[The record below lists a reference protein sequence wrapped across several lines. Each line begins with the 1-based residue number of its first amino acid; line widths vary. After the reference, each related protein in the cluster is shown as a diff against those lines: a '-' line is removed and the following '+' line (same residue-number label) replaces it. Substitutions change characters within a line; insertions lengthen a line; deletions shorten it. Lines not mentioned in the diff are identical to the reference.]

1 MPASCFAVTEAHP
14 IDAYIPQRGA
24 ARLID
29 RVIEVDPGHAV
40 VEADVPASGP
50 WVRGGAMPSWAGIEL
65 MAQAVA
71 TWAGARA
78 RRDGRPVSV
87 GFLLGTRRY
96 EIMQPGFAC
105 GSTLR
110 ISAKPEFVADN
121 GLAIFDCRIDCAG
134 VPVARARLSVF
145 EPADPLPYLEGRIA
159 HGEDG

>member
-14 IDAYIPQRGA
+14 IDAYIPQRGP

-29 RVIEVDPGHAV
+29 RVIEVSPDHAV
-40 VEADVPASGP
+40 VEADVPSSGP
-50 WVRGGAMPSWAGIEL
+50 WVRGGSVPSWTGIEL

-78 RRDGRPVSV
+78 RRNGHPVSV

-96 EIMQPGFAC
+96 EVMHPGFAC

-110 ISAKPEFVADN
+110 ISAKPVFVADN
-121 GLAIFDCRIDCAG
+121 GLAMFDCRIECTG
-134 VPVARARLSVF
+134 VLMASARLSVF
-145 EPADPLPYLEGRIA
+145 EPADPLPYLEGRVA
-159 HGEDG
+159 HGDDG